1 MQSKIRKKRNPNL
14 SKYDAPLRIQFDR
27 GFNAFK
33 GKQYVKTN
41 GDAKIIMTENP
52 YNPNTMQAREWLRG
66 YNSAYAQQLKRV
78 KDVEAR
84 RRSKKYMQDKIVI
97 EEVMTAEFYE
107 MKAGQTAIFPEHKAL
122 EYLALGLTSEAGEVA
137 GKVKKLIRDG
147 EDMEGFELKKIAIAS
162 EIGDVLWYCA
172 MMAKEVGVPLND
184 IMKDNLKKLHGR
196 KVRGTLHGSGDNR

>member
-1 MQSKIRKKRNPNL
+1 MSKL
-14 SKYDAPLRIQFDR
+14 
-27 GFNAFK
+27 
-33 GKQYVKTN
+33 
-41 GDAKIIMTENP
+41 E
-52 YNPNTMQAREWLRG
+52 E
-66 YNSAYAQQLKRV
+66 
-78 KDVEAR
+78 EA
-84 RRSKKYMQDKIVI
+84 KKYMQDKIVI

-107 MKAGQTAIFPEHKAL
+107 MKAGQTAIFPKYKAL

-184 IMKDNLKKLHGR
+184 IMKENLNKLHGR

>member
-1 MQSKIRKKRNPNL
+1 MKLEEEAKK
-14 SKYDAPLRIQFDR
+14 F
-27 GFNAFK
+27 
-33 GKQYVKTN
+33 
-41 GDAKIIMTENP
+41 
-52 YNPNTMQAREWLRG
+52 
-66 YNSAYAQQLKRV
+66 
-78 KDVEAR
+78 
-84 RRSKKYMQDKIVI
+84 MQDKLVI

-107 MKAGQTAIFPEHKAL
+107 MKAGQTAIFPKYKAL

-172 MMAKEVGVPLND
+172 MLAKEVGVPLND
-184 IMKDNLKKLHGR
+184 IMKENLRKLHGR

>member
-1 MQSKIRKKRNPNL
+1 MQKL
-14 SKYDAPLRIQFDR
+14 
-27 GFNAFK
+27 
-33 GKQYVKTN
+33 
-41 GDAKIIMTENP
+41 E
-52 YNPNTMQAREWLRG
+52 E
-66 YNSAYAQQLKRV
+66 
-78 KDVEAR
+78 EAR
-84 RRSKKYMQDKIVI
+84 KYMQDKIVI

-107 MKAGQTAIFPEHKAL
+107 MKAGQTAIFPKYKAL

-172 MMAKEVGVPLND
+172 MLAKEVGVPLND

>member
-1 MQSKIRKKRNPNL
+1 MKLEEEAKK
-14 SKYDAPLRIQFDR
+14 F
-27 GFNAFK
+27 
-33 GKQYVKTN
+33 
-41 GDAKIIMTENP
+41 
-52 YNPNTMQAREWLRG
+52 
-66 YNSAYAQQLKRV
+66 
-78 KDVEAR
+78 
-84 RRSKKYMQDKIVI
+84 MQDKLVI

-107 MKAGQTAIFPEHKAL
+107 MKAGQTAIFPKYKAL

-147 EDMEGFELKKIAIAS
+147 EDVEGFELKKIAIAS

>member
-1 MQSKIRKKRNPNL
+1 MKL
-14 SKYDAPLRIQFDR
+14 
-27 GFNAFK
+27 
-33 GKQYVKTN
+33 
-41 GDAKIIMTENP
+41 E
-52 YNPNTMQAREWLRG
+52 E
-66 YNSAYAQQLKRV
+66 
-78 KDVEAR
+78 EAR
-84 RRSKKYMQDKIVI
+84 KFMQDKLVI

-107 MKAGQTAIFPEHKAL
+107 MKAGQTAIFPKYKAL

-184 IMKDNLKKLHGR
+184 IMKENLKKLHGR